1 MPLYSPMFPFL
12 SHFLRR
18 PGSPNIGVYPLMWA
32 AVLLGLVLMCSLASS
47 VASDAWEAAYRM
59 LWLVFCAVALLVFFL
74 VNLQGERASLRRV
87 LLAVV
92 GILTQLAV
100 MVGLFSL
107 WEGMGNR
114 LGAGHVLLALPYLLA
129 PTICSVLTGRRWGVF
144 VALAASLFGLAMLPH
159 GSTPLM
165 IFNYLVISLTGGM
178 VSAALSS
185 RVHKREQILYAGFAT
200 GAVVFVVAFA
210 LAALQEVGLASING
224 EQFDFK
230 WFAMELVTALGVN
243 FIVAVLVN
251 GAMPLLE
258 RLFNIS
264 TPITWLEWADM
275 NHPVLSKLSMMAP
288 GTFHHSLMVQ
298 RLSEAAAE
306 AVGADVTRAGVCALY
321 HDIGKLRNP
330 QYFAENITDQNLS
343 PHNEMTPESSARV
356 ITAHVTDGVEIAQKY
371 RLNRRIVD
379 VIREHHGV
387 STAYF
392 FYRKALDLYNE
403 EKQRFDEGLTDT
415 CPDEVDKAD
424 FSYKGPIPQ
433 SRESGIVSMADA
445 VESAVRSLH
454 HPTEDDIRSMI
465 EGIFKGRILDGHL
478 QDSGLTLGEIAI
490 MKDCF
495 FSTIRTMNHNR
506 IAYPKPQETDA
517 TAAVAARRR
526 EEEKKVPSSVHVVPL
541 GKVAENKAG
550 QAE

>member
-1 MPLYSPMFPFL
+1 
-12 SHFLRR
+12 
-18 PGSPNIGVYPLMWA
+18 MWMV
-32 AVLLGLVLMCSLASS
+32 VLAGLVLMCFMASS
-47 VASDAWEAAYRM
+47 VAADVAEAAYRM
-59 LWLVFCAVALLVFFL
+59 LWLVFCAVVVAIYFSVKQ
-74 VNLQGERASLRRV
+74 QGRTASLRCVV
-87 LLAVV
+87 LSTVVVLA
-92 GILTQLAV
+92 QLLL
-100 MVGLFSL
+100 MLGWFSL
-107 WEGMGNR
+107 WER
-114 LGAGHVLLALPYLLA
+114 LGGTLCAGHVLLALPYLLA
-129 PTICSVLTGRRWGVF
+129 PTVASVLTGRQWGVF
-144 VALAASLFGLAMLPH
+144 VALAASLFGMAMLPH
-159 GSTPLM
+159 AYPPVL
-165 IFNYLVISLTGGM
+165 IYNYLVISLMGGV

-200 GAVVFVVAFA
+200 GAVVFVVAFS
-210 LAALQEVGLASING
+210 LGALQEAGLASLSHEN
-224 EQFDFK
+224 FDVK
-230 WFAMELVTALGVN
+230 WFAMELLTALGVN
-243 FIVAVLVN
+243 FIVAVLIN

-258 RLFNIS
+258 RIFNIS

-275 NHPVLSKLSMMAP
+275 NHPVLSKLSMNAP

-306 AVGADVTRAGVCALY
+306 AIDADVTRAGVCALY
-321 HDIGKLRNP
+321 HDIGKLRAP

-343 PHNEMTPESSARV
+343 PHNDMTPESSARV

-415 CPDEVDKAD
+415 CPDEVDKSV
-424 FSYKGPIPQ
+424 FTYKGPIPQ

-506 IAYPKPQETDA
+506 IAYPKPQDSD
-517 TAAVAARRR
+517 TAATVAARRQS
-526 EEEKKVPSSVHVVPL
+526 EEKKASAVVVVPL
-541 GKVAENKAG
+541 GKAPEG
-550 QAE
+550 QGE

>member
-1 MPLYSPMFPFL
+1 MFPFL
-12 SHFLRR
+12 SQILNRQPASAFRA
-18 PGSPNIGVYPLMWA
+18 GSQPVRWL
-32 AVLLGLVLMCSLASS
+32 VLIIGLVLMCFVASS
-47 VASDAWEAAYRM
+47 IAASVWEAAYRM
-59 LWLVFCAVALLVFFL
+59 LWLTFAAVAVLICFAAT
-74 VNLQGERASLRRV
+74 NRGREISLRFVTLATVAV
-87 LLAVV
+87 LA
-92 GILTQLAV
+92 QLLL
-100 MVGLFSL
+100 MMLWFSL
-107 WEGMGNR
+107 WEKMG
-114 LGAGHVLLALPYLLA
+114 GKIDIGQVLLALPYLLA
-129 PTICSVLTGRRWGVF
+129 PMVVSVLAGSRWGVF
-144 VALAASLFGLAMLPH
+144 VALMASICGMALLPS
-159 GSTPLM
+159 GCTLVIVS
-165 IFNYLVISLTGGM
+165 NYLVISLMGGM

-200 GAVVFVVAFA
+200 GAVVFIAAFA
-210 LAALQEVGLASING
+210 LGALREAGLSSFAG
-224 EQFDFK
+224 TDFDFR

-243 FIVAVLVN
+243 FVVAVLIN

-275 NHPVLSKLSMMAP
+275 NHPVLSKLSMNAP

-306 AVGADVTRAGVCALY
+306 AIGADVTRAGVCALY
-321 HDIGKLRNP
+321 HDIGKLRAP
-330 QYFAENITDQNLS
+330 QYFAENIPDQNLS
-343 PHNEMTPESSARV
+343 PHNDMTPESSARV

-371 RLNRRIVD
+371 RLNRRIID

-392 FYRKALDLYNE
+392 FYRKALDHYNE
-403 EKQRFDEGLTDT
+403 EKQRFDDGLIDS
-415 CPDEVDKAD
+415 CPDEVDKSV
-424 FSYKGPIPQ
+424 FTYKGPIPQ

-454 HPTEDDIRSMI
+454 HPSEDDIRSMI

-495 FSTIRTMNHNR
+495 FSTVRTMNHNR
-506 IAYPKPQETDA
+506 IAYPKQRENDTA
-517 TAAVAARRR
+517 AAVAARRQ
-526 EEEKKVPSSVHVVPL
+526 EDEKKASSVVVVPL
-541 GKVAENKAG
+541 GKAPEAKET

>member
-1 MPLYSPMFPFL
+1 MFPSL
-12 SHFLRR
+12 SQFFNRR
-18 PGSPNIGVYPLMWA
+18 HALPLGAYPLMWVMA
-32 AVLLGLVLMCSLASS
+32 LLGLALMCFMASS
-47 VASDAWEAAYRM
+47 VAANFWDAAYRM
-59 LWLVFCAVALLVFFL
+59 LWLVFGTLAVLIFFS
-74 VNLQGERASLRRV
+74 VNQQGRQLNLRCV

-92 GILTQLAV
+92 VILTQLV
-100 MVGLFSL
+100 LMLMWFSF
-107 WEGMGNR
+107 WERLEGRVGMGY
-114 LGAGHVLLALPYLLA
+114 VFLALPYLLA
-129 PTICSVLTGRRWGVF
+129 PMVASVLAGRQWGVF
-144 VALAASLFGLAMLPH
+144 VALAASLFGLAMLPQDCPTVH
-159 GSTPLM
+159 V
-165 IFNYLVISLTGGM
+165 FNYLVISLMGGM

-200 GAVVFVVAFA
+200 GAVVFVVTIS
-210 LAALQEVGLASING
+210 LSYLQEAGLASLAG
-224 EQFDFK
+224 EDFDFR
-230 WFAMELVTALGVN
+230 WFAIELVTALGVN
-243 FIVAVLVN
+243 FIVAVLIN
-251 GAMPLLE
+251 GSLPLLE

-321 HDIGKLRNP
+321 HDIGKLRAP

-343 PHNEMTPESSARV
+343 PHIDMTPESSARV

-371 RLNRRIVD
+371 RLNRRIID

-403 EKQRFDEGLTDT
+403 EKQRFDDGLTDT
-415 CPDEVDKAD
+415 CPDEVDKSV

-445 VESAVRSLH
+445 VESAIRSLH
-454 HPTEDDIRSMI
+454 HPTEEDIRSMI
-465 EGIFKGRILDGHL
+465 DGIFKGRILDGHL
-478 QDSGLTLGEIAI
+478 QDCGLTLGEIAT
-490 MKDCF
+490 MKECF
-495 FSTIRTMNHNR
+495 FTTIRTMNHNR
-506 IAYPKPQETDA
+506 IAYPKPQEQD
-517 TAAVAARRR
+517 TASAVAARRLSA
-526 EEEKKVPSSVHVVPL
+526 EKKTTAVVVVPL
-541 GKVAENKAG
+541 GKAPEAKEGSAE
-550 QAE
+550 

>member
-1 MPLYSPMFPFL
+1 MFPLL
-12 SHFLRR
+12 SQLFNHHSAAAGK
-18 PGSPNIGVYPLMWA
+18 PGFQPVIWLVVLM
-32 AVLLGLVLMCSLASS
+32 GLVLMCFMASS
-47 VASDAWEAAYRM
+47 VAPNEWEAVYRM
-59 LWLVFCAVALLVFFL
+59 LWLVFTTVALLVYFG
-74 VNLQGERASLRRV
+74 VNQRGRTVSLRCVILATVTVLAQLLLMLGWFSFWERMGGRV
-87 LLAVV
+87 GV
-92 GILTQLAV
+92 
-100 MVGLFSL
+100 
-107 WEGMGNR
+107 
-114 LGAGHVLLALPYLLA
+114 GHVLLALPYLLA
-129 PTICSVLTGRRWGVF
+129 PMVASVLVGRQWGVF
-144 VALAASLFGLAMLPH
+144 VALVASLCGMAMLPH
-159 GSTPLM
+159 GVSLV
-165 IFNYLVISLTGGM
+165 IVFNYLVISLTGGV

-200 GAVVFVVAFA
+200 GAVVFIVAFA
-210 LAALQEVGLASING
+210 LGALQEAGLASLA
-224 EQFDFK
+224 EEDFDLR

-243 FIVAVLVN
+243 FIVAVLIN

-258 RLFNIS
+258 RVFNIS

-275 NHPVLSKLSMMAP
+275 NHPVLSKLSMNAP

-330 QYFAENITDQNLS
+330 QYFAENISDQNLS
-343 PHNEMTPESSARV
+343 PHMEMTPETSARV

-371 RLNRRIVD
+371 RLNRRIID

-415 CPDEVDKAD
+415 CPDEVDKSV
-424 FSYKGPIPQ
+424 FTYKGPIPQ

-478 QDSGLTLGEIAI
+478 QDCGLTLGEIAI
-490 MKDCF
+490 MKECF

-506 IAYPKPQETDA
+506 IAYPKPQESDA
-517 TAAVAARRR
+517 AAAVAARRQ
-526 EEEKKVPSSVHVVPL
+526 EEEKKKSPAVVVVPL
-541 GKVAENKAG
+541 GKAPEAKEA